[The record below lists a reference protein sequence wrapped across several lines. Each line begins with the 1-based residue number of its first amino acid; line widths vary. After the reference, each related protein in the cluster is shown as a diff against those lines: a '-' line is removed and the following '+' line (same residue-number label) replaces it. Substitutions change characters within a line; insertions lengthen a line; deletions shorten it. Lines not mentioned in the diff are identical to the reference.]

1 MAGKMLQVTL
11 EEPGRLKKQMVDIPE
26 PGKDEIR
33 VKVER
38 IGLCGSDATIF
49 HGLHPYVKYP
59 VVMGHEFAGVVSK
72 LGEGVT
78 GPAVGTRVTV
88 IPHLVCGE
96 CRACKNEIYN
106 FCEQLRCTGAEA
118 DGAHC
123 EYKVMPKEMVLPIPD
138 EMSMDDAA
146 LVEPACVAYH
156 GAKRGEVKPDDIALI
171 VGAGPI
177 GNFCLQSV
185 KALGAKKVIIADVDE
200 YRLGLAEALGA
211 DGVINVKKETLEE
224 GLTRLAGSPK
234 EVGVFYD
241 CVGGKGD
248 VFNQMLLLAARGSR
262 IVIIGVLQSE
272 YNVPNLPDFVQHEL
286 RLSGTTMYTPQD
298 YRDMIRLMSK
308 GTISTKGLI
317 SHHFR
322 LDEIESV
329 FENLVEKHTEPYFK
343 VVFTV
348 G

>member
-1 MAGKMLQVTL
+1 MAGKMLQITL

-26 PGKDEIR
+26 PGRDEIL

-38 IGLCGSDATIF
+38 IGLCGSDSTIF

-59 VVMGHEFAGVVSK
+59 VVMGHEFAGTVAK
-72 LGEGVT
+72 LGDGVT
-78 GPAVGTRVTV
+78 GPAVGSRVTV
-88 IPHLVCGE
+88 IPHLVCGK
-96 CRACKNEIYN
+96 CRACQNEIYN

-171 VGAGPI
+171 IGAGPI
-177 GNFCLQSV
+177 GNFCMQSV

-200 YRLGLAEALGA
+200 YRLGLAAARGA
-211 DGVINVKKETLEE
+211 DGIINVGNETLEA
-224 GLTRLAGSPK
+224 GLTRLAGGVK

-241 CVGGKGD
+241 CVGGKGE
-248 VFNQMLLLAARGSR
+248 VFNQILLLAARGSR
-262 IVIIGVLQSE
+262 VVIIGVLQNE
-272 YNVPNLPDFVQHEL
+272 YIVPNLPDFVQHEL

-298 YRDMIRLMSK
+298 YRDMIELMSK
-308 GTISTKGLI
+308 GTISTQGLI